1 MTNPAAT
8 PNRRGN
14 QTVFTRRTEGG
25 EDVRIMSTARTGDA
39 AGTVRTVR
47 TVHTLEQTTFE
58 ELVKLLGFQEA
69 ALAMVRHFPSTSFP
83 LGDLSAREAR
93 ARTERFREESMM
105 LGFREHRPR
114 GENPQS

>member
-1 MTNPAAT
+1 M
-8 PNRRGN
+8 
-14 QTVFTRRTEGG
+14 FTRRTEGG
-25 EDVRIMSTARTGDA
+25 EEVRIMSTARTGDA

-69 ALAMVRHFPSTSFP
+69 ALAMVRHLPSTSFP

-93 ARTERFREESMM
+93 ARTERFREESMT